1 MTARNQRKA
10 PLIIAFVADLMFT
23 TKIANVANHLGYRVE
38 WIEQAADLGD
48 VDPDAPPELPG
59 ELLHGRE
66 GRLFQQLA
74 QWQPALLL
82 FDLNNKQ
89 IPWESWIIALKSSP
103 ATRRMPILCF
113 GPHEDVATMTRA
125 KAIGADA
132 VVARSRFTAGMPKLF
147 QQVARIPDYAALV
160 ETCREPLPE
169 LVIEGIE
176 LFNAGEYYKCHD
188 SLEEAW
194 MNEAGPIRDL
204 YRAILQVGIAYYQIE
219 RGNYR
224 GALKL
229 LLRVQQWLA
238 PLPDRCRGV
247 NVARLHQDVRAVH
260 DALVEL
266 GPERLDEL
274 DRSLLQP
281 LSYTS

>member
-1 MTARNQRKA
+1 
-10 PLIIAFVADLMFT
+10 
-23 TKIANVANHLGYRVE
+23 
-38 WIEQAADLGD
+38 
-48 VDPDAPPELPG
+48 
-59 ELLHGRE
+59 
-66 GRLFQQLA
+66 
-74 QWQPALLL
+74 
-82 FDLNNKQ
+82 
-89 IPWESWIIALKSSP
+89 
-103 ATRRMPILCF
+103 
-113 GPHEDVATMTRA
+113 
-125 KAIGADA
+125 
-132 VVARSRFTAGMPKLF
+132 
-147 QQVARIPDYAALV
+147 
-160 ETCREPLPE
+160 
-169 LVIEGIE
+169 
-176 LFNAGEYYKCHD
+176 
-188 SLEEAW
+188 